1 MTMFCRTNC
10 AAALTS
16 LAVISLKCNGGDGL
30 AFGNK
35 PFVAGSRQL
44 TKRSRDASSTL
55 KMMNIDDLTTMMP
68 LESIDPTAITSSL
81 PNILSASSVLLA
93 SSDAK
98 LELEIMNDFSH
109 VALDMSTLLNPN
121 TVWLRLCNV
130 VGRILIISA
139 DYIQKGNTTPDEWVF
154 QLAMLAISTRL
165 FMSSALPLIFA
176 VFSVSTLSVR
186 DRRIYSLLFESVGL
200 SVLQFKTLLASET
213 LEWIQFEPNAS
224 VELNGEYMYF
234 LYSGEATTHVNV
246 ISKNE
251 DTISTISH
259 ESNSNS
265 NDAELGVGNRVFGDV
280 QFAKALES
288 SVYKNS
294 MKSRKSD
301 KRPKAQAASDSN
313 STSVAPSRF
322 VVGSNGASMLR
333 ISTDK
338 IIKLMKN
345 DNELTSSIQRLVSLC
360 MQEKLSRLLREGNV
374 VQSSNTSLSGIPNST
389 QVIFML

>member
-1 MTMFCRTNC
+1 M
-10 AAALTS
+10 
-16 LAVISLKCNGGDGL
+16 I
-30 AFGNK
+30 
-35 PFVAGSRQL
+35 
-44 TKRSRDASSTL
+44 
-55 KMMNIDDLTTMMP
+55 NIDDLATMMP
-68 LESIDPTAITSSL
+68 LESMDPTVMTSSL
-81 PNILSASSVLLA
+81 SNILSASSVLLA
-93 SSDAK
+93 SSDPK

-130 VGRILIISA
+130 VGRILIITA

-200 SVLQFKTLLASET
+200 TVLQFKTLLASKT
-213 LEWIQFEPNAS
+213 LEWIQFDPNES
-224 VELNGEYMYF
+224 VELNGECMYF
-234 LYSGEATTHVNV
+234 LYSGEATTHV
-246 ISKNE
+246 IGKNE
-251 DTISTISH
+251 DAIITISH

-265 NDAELGVGNRVFGDV
+265 NDAELGVGNRIFGDV

-288 SVYKNS
+288 SVYKNT

-301 KRPKAQAASDSN
+301 KKTKAQVASDSN
-313 STSVAPSRF
+313 STSVAASKF
-322 VVGSNGASMLR
+322 VVGANGASMLR

>member
-1 MTMFCRTNC
+1 MMMLCRTNC

-30 AFGNK
+30 AFGNR
-35 PFVAGSRQL
+35 PFIAGTGQLKL
-44 TKRSRDASSTL
+44 TKRSRNASSSI
-55 KMMNIDDLTTMMP
+55 KMINIDDLATMMP
-68 LESIDPTAITSSL
+68 LESMDPTVMTSSL
-81 PNILSASSVLLA
+81 SNILSASSVLLA
-93 SSDAK
+93 SSDPK

-130 VGRILIISA
+130 VGRILIITS

-200 SVLQFKTLLASET
+200 TVLQFKTLLASKT
-213 LEWIQFEPNAS
+213 LEWIQFDPNES
-224 VELNGEYMYF
+224 VELCGECMYF
-234 LYSGEATTHVNV
+234 LYSGEATTHV
-246 ISKNE
+246 IGKNE
-251 DTISTISH
+251 DAIITISH

-265 NDAELGVGNRVFGDV
+265 NDAELGVGNRIFGDV

-288 SVYKNS
+288 SVYKNT

-301 KRPKAQAASDSN
+301 KKTKAQVASDSN
-313 STSVAPSRF
+313 STSVAASKF
-322 VVGSNGASMLR
+322 VVGANGASMLR